1 MQGLLFLPAA
11 QHELSEII
19 QKFFFADDTN
29 ESVRIRVIHG
39 EKKFIKIH
47 VQFKI
52 IHVKT
57 FFACGTQ
64 RGKFHTKCQLIM
76 IFR

>member
-29 ESVRIRVIHG
+29 ESVKIRNPWRKNFMRFH
-39 EKKFIKIH
+39 EKFM
-47 VQFKI
+47 FNS
-52 IHVKT
+52 
-57 FFACGTQ
+57 
-64 RGKFHTKCQLIM
+64 
-76 IFR
+76 

>member
-39 EKKFIKIH
+39 EKNHKKFM
-47 VQFKI
+47 FNS
-52 IHVKT
+52 
-57 FFACGTQ
+57 
-64 RGKFHTKCQLIM
+64 R
-76 IFR
+76 